1 MAEIV
6 VQRQPG
12 AYNARDL
19 AAFVATCSDDVAL
32 YRAKSGTPLALLAA
46 CNSVLCACDER
57 VEAVVARVLED
68 GLIQRV
74 WLFHAD

>member
-32 YRAKSGTPLALLAA
+32 YRAKSGTPLASGKRALA
-46 CNSVLCACDER
+46 E
-57 VEAVVARVLED
+57 
-68 GLIQRV
+68 
-74 WLFHAD
+74 FHEKSRFGR